1 MDFFSAALR
10 QVSLL
15 QPNRNHKKRDNNVF
29 LILMS
34 WGAMFFIA
42 FVLISPIRSSI
53 VDWNIIPTESMNPT
67 IVEGDQIF
75 VNKLAYDLKLPFTY
89 RPFYTWNAPHRGDI
103 VVFMAPKK
111 EILMIKR
118 VVGLPGDLVSM
129 RNNRL
134 YINSKPITYEAVD
147 VAEKDLLAPEC
158 DWGQRV
164 LIENLSGHKH
174 PIVLTPYQ
182 PSKNSFD
189 PIAIPSEYYFMLGD
203 NRDNSADSRYF
214 GPVERWR
221 ILGRA
226 AVVAA
231 SFNLKRD
238 NRPRW
243 KRFLTSLP

>member
-1 MDFFSAALR
+1 MLLAA
-10 QVSLL
+10 V
-15 QPNRNHKKRDNNVF
+15 VF
-29 LILMS
+29 IY
-34 WGAMFFIA
+34 
-42 FVLISPIRSSI
+42 PIRSSI
-53 VDWNIIPTESMNPT
+53 VDWNIISTESMNPT

-75 VNKLAYDLKLPFTY
+75 VNKLAYDLKLPFTDK
-89 RPFYTWNAPHRGDI
+89 PLYTWDNPRRGDI

-118 VVGLPGDLVSM
+118 VVGLPGDLVTM

-134 YINSKPITYEAVD
+134 YINGKSIYYEAID
-147 VAEKDLLAPEC
+147 VEEKDFLAPEC
-158 DWGQRV
+158 NLRQRV
-164 LIENLSGHKH
+164 LIENLNGNKH

-182 PSKNSFD
+182 HSKDSFD
-189 PIAIPSEYYFMLGD
+189 PVTIPPEYYFMLGD

-221 ILGRA
+221 IVGRA
-226 AVVAA
+226 AIVAA
-231 SFNLKRD
+231 SFNLRKD